1 MKTGKEQSMQVTH
14 MKGIASHHDPDY
26 SILKMKRE
34 KMTKKL
40 IKIAVCIIIL
50 IAPSLALSAPASEA
64 RIADLERTVLNL
76 QQRVTALEARPAQ
89 ADEGARTTL
98 IKPGNSADIKN
109 WRQLRLGMKEQD
121 VERLLGS
128 PKNVMV
134 TQVFFVWYYSGGNV
148 NFNAESGKVDGWS
161 EP

>member
-1 MKTGKEQSMQVTH
+1 MKTGKEQSMQESQLKV
-14 MKGIASHHDPDY
+14 IAPCHDPDY
-26 SILKMKRE
+26 SILTMRRE
-34 KMTKKL
+34 KMTNKL

-50 IAPSLALSAPASEA
+50 IAPSLAFSAPASEA
-64 RIADLERTVLNL
+64 RIAELERTILNL
-76 QQRVTALEARPAQ
+76 QQRIAALEAQPVQ
-89 ADEGARTTL
+89 DDEGARTTSV
-98 IKPGNSADIKN
+98 KPGNSGDIKN

-128 PKNVMV
+128 PRKVIA
-134 TQVFFVWYYSGGNV
+134 TEVFFVWYYSGGNV